1 MKRIW
6 HRFLASLTPGVRILL
21 CLLSAV
27 YLAAIIGKF
36 SHAYDLYRW
45 LALSGTNF
53 WHGQVWQVV
62 THPLLPT
69 AVFDFVFNGL
79 MIVLLGGLLERIWS
93 RSEFGMYCVVAAVG
107 AGLAKVILQFS
118 NPAPMAG
125 AGPLVFGLLAAW
137 GFLFGHEKVPLGS
150 FGEMPVRQLAL
161 LAGAI
166 GLVTMW
172 FSARLIN
179 AVIMLAGGLAGL
191 LYLWL
196 RSKRLMTREGRIVD
210 SERMNRL
217 EL

>member
-6 HRFLASLTPGVRILL
+6 HRFLASLKPGVRILL

-69 AVFDFVFNGL
+69 AAFDFVLNGL

-93 RSEFGMYCVVAAVG
+93 RSELGMYCVVAAVG

-137 GFLFGHEKVPLGS
+137 GFLFGHEKVPMGS
-150 FGEMPVRQLAL
+150 FGEMTVRQLAL
-161 LAGAI
+161 LAGVI
-166 GLVTMW
+166 SLVTMW
-172 FSARLIN
+172 FSAGLIN

-196 RSKRLMTREGRIVD
+196 RSKMLMTRKSRIVD
-210 SERMNRL
+210 SDRMNRL